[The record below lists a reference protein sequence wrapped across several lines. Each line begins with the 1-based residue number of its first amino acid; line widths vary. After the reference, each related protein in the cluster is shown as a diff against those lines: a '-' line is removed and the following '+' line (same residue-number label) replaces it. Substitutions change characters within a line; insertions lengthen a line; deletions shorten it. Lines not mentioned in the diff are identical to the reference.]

1 MMSLVVN
8 SVGALPSGLEI
19 VGTSPATAE
28 TTGST
33 VAPEPEP
40 DMFIPPTTASPMSM
54 AANTPANTLR
64 TVLLIF

>member
-28 TTGST
+28 TIGRT
-33 VAPEPEP
+33 VSPEP